1 MKRLFFFCLMLIF
14 LPAYLC
20 AADYFD
26 RLEFLTPNPVGSG
39 ARALGMGGAFI
50 AIADDATAA
59 SWNPGGLVQLG
70 SPEASVVS
78 DMFHRVED
86 KRFSANPVGNGSQS
100 VSQSTLNYLSA
111 AYPFRFL
118 ERNMIV
124 SLNYQRLYDFTR
136 EWNFSVI
143 RDSEKSDAEYHQDG
157 ELSAI
162 GIAYSVRLVR
172 NFYAG
177 FTLNFWDNGLTPNK
191 WEQEIIIAGKENFSG
206 YSSQSLYKSTDS
218 YSFRGF
224 NANFGLLW
232 RPIEK
237 LTIGAVLKTPFK
249 ADLTHEKSLYSSR
262 HYPDMPDLDSKPSY
276 NSFSDDETLKMPM
289 SFGIGAAYRFTHNF
303 MASLDI
309 YRTEWGDFVHTDSQ
323 GHETSPITGKSF
335 DESDIGPTHQV
346 RIGAEYL
353 IITKKYIIPLCA
365 GVFYDPAPAQGRADD
380 IFGISLG
387 SGIGIGK
394 IHIDFAY
401 QFRFGNNIGDSILKK
416 LGFSQDLSEHTL
428 YSSVVFHF

>member
-1 MKRLFFFCLMLIF
+1 MKRLFFFCLMPIF

-78 DMFHRVED
+78 DMFHRTED
-86 KRFSANPVGNGSQS
+86 NTFSTNPSGNGIQR
-100 VSQSTLNYLSA
+100 VSEANLNYLSA
-111 AYPFRFL
+111 AYPFEFL

-136 EWNFSVI
+136 NWNFSII
-143 RDSEKSDAEYHQDG
+143 RDSEGTTSDYHQNG

-162 GIAYSVRLVR
+162 GIAYGVRVVR
-172 NFYAG
+172 NFYLG
-177 FTLNFWDNGLTPNK
+177 FTLNFWDNGLTPNQWK
-191 WEQEIIIAGKENFSG
+191 QEMSVAGKGNVNG
-206 YSSQSLYKSTDS
+206 YDFKSLYKSTDS
-218 YSFRGF
+218 YSFKGF
-224 NANFGLLW
+224 NANIGLLW

-249 ADLTHEKSLYSSR
+249 ADIQHEKSLHSSLQ
-262 HYPDMPDLDSKPSY
+262 YTDIPDFDPLPY
-276 NSFSDDETLKMPM
+276 NASSSEDETLTMPL
-289 SFGIGAAYRFTHNF
+289 SFGIGIAYRFTHNF
-303 MASLDI
+303 MTSFDI
-309 YRTEWGDFVHTDSQ
+309 YRTEWNDFVHTDSE
-323 GHETSPITGKSF
+323 GNDTSPITGKSF
-335 DESDIGPTHQV
+335 DESDIRPTHQI

-353 IITKKYIIPLCA
+353 IITQKYIIPLCA
-365 GVFYDPAPAQGRADD
+365 GLFYDPAPAQGSPDD
-380 IFGISLG
+380 IFGVSLG

-394 IHIDFAY
+394 FHIDLAY
-401 QFRFGNNIGDSILKK
+401 QYRFGNSIGDSILKN
-416 LGFSQDLSEHTL
+416 LGFSQDLREHTL